1 MILDGQEVG
10 GLDGYELAASAQEAA
25 ADEQSSNHEE
35 RKYEEDLRR
44 ERARQVYEAEVFCSS
59 ESVLRMLFE
68 EYPDAEAGKDLGR
81 LERQVH
87 KYTASSLSYGEMPY
101 SSFHRIFTRLSRL
114 GLSDSNEG
122 KFVDIGS
129 GVGKAVFAAAL
140 YHNFSKVVGI
150 EILSGLHQ
158 ASLGVFER
166 WKTIKRQLP
175 QFKSDMEISLLMGD
189 ALTMDW
195 AQGTDVVFMYATCF
209 TREMLVP
216 LGREA
221 CRLRSGSLVIIT
233 TYRLDSSIDPLLD
246 KYLELELVES
256 ADASF
261 GGSVAVFFYRRTSL
275 LALDAIADKDAYVS
289 NLLGGEV

>member
-1 MILDGQEVG
+1 MQ
-10 GLDGYELAASAQEAA
+10 
-25 ADEQSSNHEE
+25 DEQDGGEFTAAPQAEEQASTNHEE
-35 RKYEEDLRR
+35 RKYEEDLLR
-44 ERARQVYEAEVFCSS
+44 ERARQVHEAEMFSSS

-68 EYPDAEAGKDLGR
+68 EYPDAEAGKDLSR
-81 LERQVH
+81 LERQVN
-87 KYTASSLSYGEMPY
+87 KYTSSSLSYGELPY
-101 SSFHRIFTRLSRL
+101 SSFHRIFTRLNRL
-114 GLSDSNEG
+114 GLSDDNRG

-129 GVGKAVFAAAL
+129 GVGKSVFAAAL

-166 WKTIKRQLP
+166 WKTIKRQLS

-189 ALTMDW
+189 ALTIDW

-209 TREMLVP
+209 SREMLVA

-233 TYRLDSSIDPLLD
+233 TYRLDSSIDPLFD
-246 KYLELELVES
+246 KYLELVLTES

-261 GGSVAVFFYRRTSL
+261 GGSVAVFFYRRTKL
-275 LALDAIADKDAYVS
+275 LALDAIADNDAYVS
-289 NLLGGEV
+289 DLLSREV